1 MRRKWNKKPV
11 VLAAAALV
19 LTASAFADD
28 AMAYF
33 TTYSSATGSVT
44 MDLGFT
50 ETVPEE
56 EVDAEGKH
64 VRIANVGDY
73 DCFVRVK
80 IFSVIEVG
88 YEPSEGWTQGSDGYW
103 YYEPVLAA
111 GETTPE
117 LLITYELPDAS
128 EEGGTDE
135 FDIIVVQECTPVVY
149 DEAGN
154 PIPDWDNVIIS
165 EGTE

>member
-1 MRRKWNKKPV
+1 MRRKWNKTPV

-19 LTASAFADD
+19 LTAAVYADD

-33 TTYSSATGSVT
+33 TTYSSAEGSVA

-50 ETVPEE
+50 QTVPEE
-56 EVDAEGKH
+56 EVDSAGKH

-80 IFSVIEVG
+80 AFSVIEIG

-111 GETTPE
+111 GEKTPE
-117 LLITYELPDAS
+117 LLITYDFPEAS
-128 EEGGTDE
+128 GEDGTDE

-149 DEAGN
+149 DESGN
-154 PIPDWDNVIIS
+154 PMPNWDNVITS